1 MTRFLDIILSAGAL
15 ICLFPFLVPV
25 VVILKITGEG
35 EVFFY
40 QERVGK
46 GLIRFNLLKFAT
58 MLKDSPN
65 MGTGTITVHNDPR
78 VLPFGRFLRKTKT
91 NELPQLINVL
101 MGDMSLIGPR
111 PVTLNTYILY
121 TDEVQKQISLVRPG
135 LSGLGSIIFRNEE
148 QLLDGKADP
157 KKYYHEAI
165 APFKGQIEC
174 WFVKNKSVGV
184 YLIAIL
190 ITIVAVLFPQSN
202 IIWKMLP
209 DLPPLP
215 DNLKQ
220 KTI

>member
-15 ICLFPFLVPV
+15 ICLFPLLVPV
-25 VVILKITGEG
+25 LIILKMTGEG
-35 EVFFY
+35 EVFFC

-46 GLIRFNLLKFAT
+46 GFIRFNLLKFVT

-111 PVTLNTYILY
+111 PVTRNTYRLY
-121 TDEVQKQISLVRPG
+121 TDEVQRQISLVRPG

-148 QLLDGKADP
+148 QLLDGEADP
-157 KKYYHEAI
+157 KKYYHEVI

-174 WFVKNKSVGV
+174 WFVQNKSVSV

-190 ITIVAVLFPQSN
+190 ITIVAVLFPKSN

-209 DLPPLP
+209 RLPPLP

-220 KTI
+220 KKI